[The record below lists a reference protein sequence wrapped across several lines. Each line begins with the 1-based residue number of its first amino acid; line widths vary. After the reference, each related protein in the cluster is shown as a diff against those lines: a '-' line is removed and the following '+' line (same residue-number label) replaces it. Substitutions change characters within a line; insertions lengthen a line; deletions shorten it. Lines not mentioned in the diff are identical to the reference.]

1 MPAAAAAKSKPAP
14 KPAPIDY
21 ARKKG
26 VDAFVDRVAEATPMQ
41 VYEAELRGVD
51 GHLLKDLA
59 KRMDIPAVRLF
70 QIIGI
75 PKATA
80 ERKAAAEEP
89 ITGAAGQAA
98 LGLTRLLALAR
109 GIVADS
115 TAAEA
120 KDFDAAR
127 WLGRWLEQPQ
137 PALGG
142 RKPADLIAMP
152 TGLEM
157 VARLLGAIES
167 GTYQ

>member
-1 MPAAAAAKSKPAP
+1 MPVAATST
-14 KPAPIDY
+14 PIDY
-21 ARKKG
+21 ASKKG

-41 VYEAELRGVD
+41 TFDSL
-51 GHLLKDLA
+51 LLKDLA

-70 QIIGI
+70 QIVGI

-80 ERKAAAEEP
+80 ERKTAAQEP

-98 LGLTRLLALAR
+98 LGLTHLLGLAK

-115 TAAEA
+115 TAEAA

-127 WLGRWLEQPQ
+127 WLGRWIERPQ

-142 RKPADLIAMP
+142 RKPADLIATP
-152 TGLEM
+152 TGREM
-157 VARLLGAIES
+157 VIRLLGAIES
-167 GTYQ
+167 GAYQ